1 MHVVGIS
8 SLAGGHKTLVPALIE
23 ALRAQG
29 APEVLVVAGGVIPA
43 QDHAA
48 LARAG
53 CALIFGPG
61 TALPDAA
68 RRLLARLERGATTR
82 GPG

>member
-8 SLAGGHKTLVPALIE
+8 TLAGGHKTLVPQLIAE
-23 ALRAQG
+23 LKRQG
-29 APEVLVVAGGVIPA
+29 ADDVLVVAGGVIPP

-48 LARAG
+48 LAAAG

-61 TALPDAA
+61 TPITDAA
-68 RRLLARLERGATTR
+68 QRLLDRLLGST
-82 GPG
+82 P